1 MNLRNLLENN
11 KFKIKK
17 LEKLV
22 DKVDSY
28 APTVRQL
35 SDAQL
40 KQQTNVFRQRYQQ
53 GESLDSMLPEAFAVI
68 READKRVLGMFP
80 YKVQI
85 MGGIVLHQGN
95 LAEMRTGEGKT
106 LTETLPVYLNAISG
120 LGVHVITVNEYLS
133 KRDAAEM
140 GQVYS
145 WMGLSVGVNTSEMG
159 AEEKKHAYACDITY
173 TTNSELAFDYLR
185 DNQAVY
191 KESQVQRGLNFVI
204 VDEADSILID
214 EARTPLI
221 ISGPAPSYKT
231 LYESTDNFVKTLNK
245 NDYKKDEETK
255 VVTLTESGIKK
266 ANAYFGISNLYDA
279 NNFTVAHYVD
289 EALKANFAMD
299 IDKDYIVRNG
309 EVMIVDTFTGR
320 VMEGRRF
327 SDGLHQAIEAK
338 ERDRGATIRDADRT
352 DASITYQNFFR
363 MYTKLAGMSG
373 TASTEAKEFYETYHM
388 DVITIP
394 TNRPVQRIDN
404 PDVLFATKKAK
415 FYAAARRVQQVHATG
430 QPILIG
436 TGSVEDSEYLSN
448 LLNRFG
454 LQHTTLNAK
463 NDAKEAA
470 IVAQAGQLGAITIA
484 TNMAGRGT
492 DIKLEPRAK
501 AAGGLFV
508 LGTEKFESRRID
520 DQLRGRA
527 GRQGDPGRTEFFLSL
542 EDDLVVRYG
551 GERIKKVRDSI
562 IRSGYQGEPLE
573 SRLAI
578 KAIGYSQ
585 KVVEGNNFDERK
597 NTLRYDDVLRIERE
611 KVYSERQKVIDSQEP
626 YEPYLIAMFAR
637 TINRQV
643 NKCLNNNKQIANVDA
658 FSQFMGSIMGIKN
671 PQIIQQ
677 LVNANDEV
685 AVKNWL
691 LQYSKNEINRKARVL
706 VNPSQ
711 LREFERVIILKA
723 VDTAWKDN
731 IDVMEQL
738 RQSITLRGYGQKN
751 PLIEYQSTAHE
762 IYDDMLAKIDRDITR
777 LFIRSRIEE
786 EGRAKDEKAE

>member
-643 NKCLNNNKQIANVDA
+643 NKCLNSNKQIANVDA

-691 LQYSKNEINRKARVL
+691 LQYSKNEINRKARAL

-762 IYDDMLAKIDRDITR
+762 IYDDMLAEIDRDITR